1 MDEDKNILMKKLRYD
16 EINAIFETEILS
28 HLPLNTLKNCK
39 YVSKSWS
46 NIIKSQYFFRLHL
59 QKSVLQN
66 RLNLIL
72 FNATT
77 RIIET
82 FEADALLPSH
92 GTPKPYKVTLDQNF
106 NILGSCNGLLCF
118 GFDKIHHGSET
129 KLIVLNPATRV
140 WKSVRVLP
148 VPNQVQNLK
157 AHINSRGFGF
167 TCDIKTMDYKFVL
180 IVDREI
186 HVYSLKSEAWKRI
199 GDYSCTFPLR
209 EPQRNKCIQA
219 KGVATDNALHWF
231 YGSQGRIKGIFSL
244 DLTDNKQYET
254 PIPELYG
261 LPKLV
266 PLKGCLH
273 VVFTKYVTMSG
284 AYPANMLEIDIWRM
298 EKYGGWE
305 DSWVRLF
312 KVQFD
317 DVIFHATAVCFKEGG
332 RKVLL
337 ELHPVDME
345 VLRYVWYDLVTKER
359 VSEVLEYSA
368 KIKAE
373 SCFESLIDP
382 NFLKF

>member
-1 MDEDKNILMKKLRYD
+1 
-16 EINAIFETEILS
+16 
-28 HLPLNTLKNCK
+28 
-39 YVSKSWS
+39 
-46 NIIKSQYFFRLHL
+46 
-59 QKSVLQN
+59 
-66 RLNLIL
+66 
-72 FNATT
+72 
-77 RIIET
+77 
-82 FEADALLPSH
+82 
-92 GTPKPYKVTLDQNF
+92 
-106 NILGSCNGLLCF
+106 
-118 GFDKIHHGSET
+118 
-129 KLIVLNPATRV
+129 
-140 WKSVRVLP
+140 
-148 VPNQVQNLK
+148 
-157 AHINSRGFGF
+157 
-167 TCDIKTMDYKFVL
+167 MDYKFVL

-284 AYPANMLEIDIWRM
+284 AYPANMLEIDIW
-298 EKYGGWE
+298 
-305 DSWVRLF
+305 L
-312 KVQFD
+312 
-317 DVIFHATAVCFKEGG
+317 CFKEGG